1 MLNVLMS
8 AYDRIGART
17 ENFRAKKLFQ
27 KDTILKLHTPLLC
40 IMIAPFI

>member
-8 AYDRIGART
+8 VYDRIGARA
-17 ENFRAKKLFQ
+17 ENFRVRKLFQ

-40 IMIAPFI
+40 IMIAPLI